1 MMNVEQICKE
11 IERRAEREKALHDWH
26 TYSEL
31 SNLLYTIKNS

>member
-11 IERRAEREKALHDWH
+11 IERRAEIQKSLHLWH

-31 SNLLYTIKNS
+31 SNLLYTIKNN